1 VDLNSKDL
9 LFPLHFL
16 TLSIQPS
23 LVDVQSISMA
33 TADNV
38 FTDSGFTRP
47 EMYTEK
53 LAGTVDAY
61 DRHVF
66 LYYKNHLSWPPR
78 VEASDDHPLPKL
90 IAATFKARKNDLA
103 LKVRFALYFASN
115 QIQSF
120 FLL

>member
-1 VDLNSKDL
+1 
-9 LFPLHFL
+9 
-16 TLSIQPS
+16 
-23 LVDVQSISMA
+23 MA

-38 FTDSGFTRP
+38 STDSGFTRP

-78 VEASDDHPLPKL
+78 VEASDDDPLPKL

-120 FLL
+120 IFFFCSDFVLFGLDLIFVDEDYCV